1 MLKEFVKI
9 VGLGIGSII
18 CAFIGVFIY
27 DAISDINNTLSR
39 ALREG
44 LRAFSAILGIIAIG
58 LAMSFVVS
66 LGSFIIGLF

>member
-9 VGLGIGSII
+9 VGLGIGSVI

-39 ALREG
+39 ALREV
-44 LRAFSAILGIIAIG
+44 LRAFSVILGIIAIW
-58 LAMSFVVS
+58 LAISFVVS
-66 LGSFIIGLF
+66 LGGFIIGLF